1 MSASPTQLSR
11 KYLRD
16 LGYEVAIV
24 EKRIPGKPIT
34 QDLFG
39 CIDIIAVSEWGR
51 ILWVQTTSHNGG
63 NMAKRRRKLEES
75 DIVPLLGMN
84 ANKVLLHGWHKA
96 NGRWQ
101 LKQEEILPAGAAA

>member
-1 MSASPTQLSR
+1 MAASPTALSL

-16 LGYEVAIV
+16 LGYEAAVV
-24 EKRIPGKPIT
+24 EKWNPHAKIR

-39 CIDIIAVSEWGR
+39 VIDIVAVSEWGR
-51 ILWVQTTSHNGG
+51 VLWVQSTTKT
-63 NMAKRRRKLEES
+63 NMSSRRRKLEES

>member
-1 MSASPTQLSR
+1 MSNSPTALSL

-16 LGYEVAIV
+16 LGFEAAVV
-24 EKRIPGKPIT
+24 EKWNPHAKIR

-39 CIDIIAVSEWGR
+39 CIDIVAVSEWGR
-51 ILWVQTTSHNGG
+51 ILWVQATSHNGG
-63 NMAKRRRKLEES
+63 NMASRRRKLEES
-75 DIVPLLGMN
+75 DIVPFLNMN
-84 ANKVLLHGWHKA
+84 SNKVILHGWHKA